1 MIIEWKTV
9 NGTESG
15 EVVAEVTYY
24 QVRLKSGKTMLV
36 AKKDTTTRKDETHRD

>member
-1 MIIEWKTV
+1 MTVEWKTV

-24 QVRLKSGKTMLV
+24 QVRLKSGKTMFV
-36 AKKDTTTRKDETHRD
+36 SKKDTKTKQDEVHRD

>member
-1 MIIEWKTV
+1 MTVEWKTV

-24 QVRLKSGKTMLV
+24 QVRLKSGKTMFV
-36 AKKDTTTRKDETHRD
+36 SKKDTKTKQDETHRD

>member
-1 MIIEWKTV
+1 MTIEWKTV

-24 QVRLKSGKTMLV
+24 QVRLKSGKTMFV
-36 AKKDTTTRKDETHRD
+36 SKMDTKTKQDETHRD

>member
-1 MIIEWKTV
+1 MTVEWKTV

-24 QVRLKSGKTMLV
+24 QVRLKSEKTMFV
-36 AKKDTTTRKDETHRD
+36 SKKDTKTKQDETHRD